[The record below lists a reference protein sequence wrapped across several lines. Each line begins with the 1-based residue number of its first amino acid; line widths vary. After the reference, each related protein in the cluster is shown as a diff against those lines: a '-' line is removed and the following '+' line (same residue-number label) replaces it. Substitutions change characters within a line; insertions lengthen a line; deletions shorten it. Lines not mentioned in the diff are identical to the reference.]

1 MARVRIRTRRGLAVF
16 AVLCLVAYTGA
27 AYEQQGA
34 SVRRFGLFVGAN
46 DGGSTR
52 VTLRYALDDA
62 RNLAQVMEEIG
73 GIDPA
78 DRSILVDP
86 DGTTISRQFDV
97 FRAMIASAHRNA
109 RRVEFVF
116 YYSGHSD
123 ETGLLLGDEVYEYRR
138 LRGDLEDI
146 DADVRIAILDS
157 CSSGAFTRLKGGTRR
172 SPFLVDDSADM
183 KGHAY
188 LTSSSADEASQES
201 DRIGAS
207 FFTHYMVTGLR
218 GAADTTSDGQITLNE
233 LYQYA
238 FAETLYRTENTHGGP
253 QHPSYEIQLSGTGDL
268 VLTDLRSTEAKIAFH
283 NDLEG
288 RLHVRDARGRLIAEL
303 SKNPG
308 SPISIAVPPGTYGVT
323 LNQSRDTYRTQ
334 VSLSLRDEA
343 TLTFRDFAPTAR
355 EVTRLRGNTQSP
367 ETGQPAPFSLT
378 LVPGLSFGMSHGNV
392 RGIAVDMLPGETA
405 NLDGVQL
412 SPTVNLVRQQLR
424 GGQLAGIG
432 NVVQEGAMGFQV
444 AGVFNTSAGSLVGVQ
459 YSGVFNAADRLD
471 GAQIAGVFN
480 VAEEDAQWA
489 QIAGVFNA
497 ANGSFRGA
505 QFASVWNRS
514 GLDLTGAQV
523 AGVFNQAHSLR
534 GAQIS
539 LLNIAGSMH
548 GVQLGLVNV
557 ADSVS
562 GAQVGLI
569 NYSRFMRGVPIGL
582 LNVAQNG
589 LLHLGYWGD
598 ENNYDFFA
606 LQTGSRLLY
615 TLMYAGVE
623 GIDSIDSLSS
633 LALGMGLGLHL
644 SSDPLYLEIDAS
656 VKYLP
661 GENWWKTDAAPAGE
675 IGRSFP
681 SLRGAIGVDLFGNL
695 SVFGGVSVDITV
707 PGLLPNV
714 PPFHDGT
721 HYDFP
726 VGGYTVEAYPTFFG
740 GFKL

>member
-1 MARVRIRTRRGLAVF
+1 MRTRRNLAVI
-16 AVLCLVAYTGA
+16 AALCLVAYTSG
-27 AYEQQGA
+27 AYERQGEA
-34 SVRRFGLFVGAN
+34 VRRFGLFVGAN
-46 DGGSTR
+46 DGGGTR

-62 RNLAQVMEEIG
+62 RSLAQVMEEIG

-86 DGTTISRQFDV
+86 DGITISRQFDV
-97 FRAMIASAHRNA
+97 FRAMIDSAHRNA
-109 RRVEFVF
+109 KRVEFVF

-146 DADVRIAILDS
+146 EADVRIAILDS

-207 FFTHYMVTGLR
+207 FFTHYMVAGLR
-218 GAADTTSDGQITLNE
+218 GAADTTNDRQITLNE

-268 VLTDLRSTEAKIAFH
+268 VLTDLRSTEARIGFH
-283 NDLEG
+283 HDLEG
-288 RLHVRDARGRLIAEL
+288 RLHVRDARGRLVAEL
-303 SKNPG
+303 SKKAG
-308 SPISIAVPPGTYGVT
+308 SPISLAVPPGTYEVT
-323 LNQSRDTYRTQ
+323 LNQDRGTYQTQ
-334 VSLSLRDEA
+334 VSLRLRDEA
-343 TLTFRDFAPTAR
+343 TLTSGDFAATLR
-355 EVTRLRGNTQSP
+355 EVTRLRGNSP
-367 ETGQPAPFSLT
+367 PVETEVPAPFSLT
-378 LVPGLSFGMSHGNV
+378 LLPGLSLGMSHGNV
-392 RGIAVDMLPGETA
+392 RGIAVDMLPGATA
-405 NLDGVQL
+405 NLDGIQL
-412 SPTVNLVRQQLR
+412 SPTVNVVRQKLR

-432 NVVQEGAMGFQV
+432 NVVQEGATGFQV
-444 AGVFNTSAGSLVGVQ
+444 SGVFNTGATYVEGMQ
-459 YSGVFNAADRLD
+459 YTGVFNAADRLD
-471 GAQIAGVFN
+471 GAQVAGVFN
-480 VAEEDAQWA
+480 IADEDAQWA
-489 QIAGVFNA
+489 QLAGVFNA

-505 QFASVWNRS
+505 QVASVWNRA
-514 GLDLTGAQV
+514 GLNLAGAQV
-523 AGVFNQAHSLR
+523 AGVFNQAHSIR

-548 GVQLGLVNV
+548 GVQFGLINV

-562 GAQVGLI
+562 GAQVGLV
-569 NYSRFMRGVPIGL
+569 NFSRFMRGVPIGL

-633 LALGMGLGLHL
+633 LALGMGLGVRL

-661 GENWWKTDAAPAGE
+661 GEDWWKTARTSAPE
-675 IGRSFP
+675 LGRSFP
-681 SLRGAIGVDLFGNL
+681 SLRGAIGIDLFGNL
-695 SVFGGVSVDITV
+695 SVFGGVSVDLTV
-707 PGLLPNV
+707 PGLLPSV
-714 PPFHDGT
+714 APFHDGT

-726 VGGYTVEAYPTFFG
+726 VSGYTVEAYPTFFG